1 MIIDDDTLRLRTLTS
16 WLASYSVQVASKPT
30 EVQQQLRDSVPSSP
44 LLVLIAVPPISLTK
58 SAARTAAPPTQQAS
72 LETLLAQTCHD
83 ILAVSKTATIIL
95 LDDEDTPSLRVAGLE
110 AGALACLR
118 APINKAELLALVHQH
133 VQRLRHMARP
143 RTHNSERADG
153 VSSTRSAS
161 LQDINPHKHESSTV
175 RQRPI
180 TLSGRTR
187 KPRSATDSEQHKGYL
202 LGSSHVLAGN
212 RELRLGASRALA
224 LMGYLLEQDIEI
236 PRATL
241 VNLLWREDEATNVS
255 SSFRTMLTRLRQQV
269 PDLLMITR
277 SSVRLNRDAVH
288 WDTAHFRQ
296 LAQTKDID
304 ALEQASMLYRGQFL
318 EDATFEGSDAWHLW
332 LEHTRSKWQDAHNEV
347 VRGITDYYLEQHQ
360 PERALRYVE
369 RWLALEPWQERAHRQ
384 LMFVHWKSRQ
394 YESALSAFERCQTIL
409 AEELGS
415 NPEAYTVAMYQHI
428 NHDMH
433 KQTLS

>member
-1 MIIDDDTLRLRTLTS
+1 MIIDDDMLRLRTLTS
-16 WLASYSVQVASKPT
+16 WLTSYYVQVASNPT
-30 EVQQQLRDSVPSSP
+30 EVQQQLNHVAPSSP
-44 LLVLIAVPPISLTK
+44 LLVLIAVPPTSLTK

-83 ILAVSKTATIIL
+83 TLAVNKAATIIL

-133 VQRLRHMARP
+133 MQRLRHVVRAR
-143 RTHNSERADG
+143 TNVSERASGITNGHTVARQDSTSHER
-153 VSSTRSAS
+153 VSSQPR
-161 LQDINPHKHESSTV
+161 K
-175 RQRPI
+175 RPNI
-180 TLSGRTR
+180 LSGRMR
-187 KPRSATDSEQHKGYL
+187 KSRSEADAEQHKGYL

-224 LMGYLLEQDIEI
+224 LLGYLLEQNIEI
-236 PRATL
+236 PRVTL
-241 VNLLWREDEATNVS
+241 VDLLWREDEATNVS

-288 WDTAHFRQ
+288 WDTENFRQ